1 MTTIDFKRV
10 KMALQMGFVPSVNS
24 KSESIRKDLTKD
36 VHKKVELI
44 KGYKEHLPE
53 EVIKEVN
60 EFLIKRKVIV
70 KDNTFSVS
78 FDFDGCLSLPRVQD
92 YCKELIFKGYE
103 IYVTTF
109 RYNQMLK
116 HLYPSKPHNNDL
128 YEVTDRLGI
137 PRENI
142 VFTNNKPKSLYL
154 VESNCLFHID
164 DEIGA
169 VTDIANNTKLH
180 SVDVTKTDWKKNC
193 EIFLREY
200 HASI

>member
-1 MTTIDFKRV
+1 MMTIDFKRV
-10 KMALQMGFVPSVNS
+10 KMAVQMNFVPSINSQGKSIRRDLTSNINS
-24 KSESIRKDLTKD
+24 KI
-36 VHKKVELI
+36 ELL
-44 KGYKEHLPE
+44 KGYKKHLPQQ
-53 EVIKEVN
+53 VIDEVN
-60 EFLIKRKVIV
+60 EFLLKRKIIV
-70 KDNTFSVS
+70 KENTFSVS
-78 FDFDGCLSLPRVQD
+78 FDFDGCLSLPQVQD
-92 YCKELIFKGYE
+92 YCKDLIFKGYE

-116 HLYPSKPHNNDL
+116 HLYPSKPHNHDL

-142 VFTNNKPKSLYL
+142 VFTNNKPKSSYL
-154 VESNCLFHID
+154 MDSKCLFHID

-169 VTDIANNTKLH
+169 ITDVRNNTKLN

-193 EIFLREY
+193 EIFLRNY